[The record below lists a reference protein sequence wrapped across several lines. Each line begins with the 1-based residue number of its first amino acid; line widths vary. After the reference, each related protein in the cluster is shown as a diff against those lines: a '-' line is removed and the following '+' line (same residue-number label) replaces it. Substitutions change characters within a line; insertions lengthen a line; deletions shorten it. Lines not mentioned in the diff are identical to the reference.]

1 MQSTTVAQAKKMT
14 KRWVQVGLKINKVN
28 KIEAACPRSQSLCVT
43 SAEWR
48 LMGRAMVGV
57 LRGLR
62 ENYTVLTIPG
72 KSQINSVFTPADG
85 SIPNKSCLI
94 PPLKAFWEA
103 LKHFRE
109 RPVTCKQIPNIFH
122 PKSIKFL
129 SNTLV
134 QSLLIWSDAA
144 KQKQFSDCNGL
155 SVNHS

>member
-1 MQSTTVAQAKKMT
+1 MT

-28 KIEAACPRSQSLCVT
+28 KREAAYPRSQSLCVT

-48 LMGRAMVGV
+48 LMGRAMLGV

-85 SIPNKSCLI
+85 SIPNKSCLT
-94 PPLKAFWEA
+94 PLLKAFCSLFWREA
-103 LKHFRE
+103 LKHFCE

-144 KQKQFSDCNGL
+144 KQKQISNCNGL